1 MNQAPTGATAQT
13 AQQQALHHSLRR
25 YYAATVVSG
34 IIPGAGLMLAGR
46 RRLGALILSLA
57 VLLVLAVVALLL
69 LLDTR
74 RLALT
79 VALRPDLL
87 STLGVGLA
95 VAAVLWVLMVV
106 LSHRLLEPA
115 GLGLGYR
122 LGGSLIVIVLCSL
135 VAAPLGLASRYAFV
149 QGDLINTVF
158 PTLPGGSALLDYP
171 SKTSPDDATQEN
183 PWGDRQRVNV
193 LLLGGDSGPDRTGTR
208 TDTMIVASIN
218 AQTGDTV
225 LFSLPRNLE
234 KAPFPEGPL
243 REAYPDG
250 FTSPGS
256 PPGVYILNAVYDVVP
271 AEHPKLFEGSPNP
284 GADAIKMVAGEILG
298 LDVNYY
304 ALVNLAGFER
314 LIDALGGITLDVRT
328 TIPIGTKVL
337 APGVCKEAEGYI
349 RPGVQELNGYQALW
363 FARARCGAVGVSDD
377 YDRMRRQRCVV
388 GAIIEQADPGTVL
401 RRYQQIADVTKDIVS
416 TDIPQHLLPA
426 FTDLALKVK
435 DAQVRTLAFTDD
447 VISTLDPD
455 YDKIRALV
463 TKSLEP
469 APASTPQPTESSEP
483 SSEPTSK
490 PPRSGERPA
499 EAKSISAV
507 C

>member
-1 MNQAPTGATAQT
+1 MTQHPPGAT
-13 AQQQALHHSLRR
+13 AQQQAHQRSLRR

-34 IIPGAGLMLAGR
+34 IVPGAGLMLAGR

-57 VLLVLAVVALLL
+57 GLVLLAVVALLL
-69 LLDTR
+69 LFDTR

-87 STLGVGLA
+87 AAIGVGLA

-115 GLGLGYR
+115 GLDLGYR

-158 PTLPGGSALLDYP
+158 PTSHGSTGIDYP
-171 SKTSPDDATQEN
+171 SKTSPDDSTQDN

-193 LLLGGDSGPDRTGTR
+193 LLLGGDSGPERTGTR
-208 TDTMIVASIN
+208 TDTMIVASIDVS
-218 AQTGDTV
+218 TGDTV

-243 REAYPDG
+243 RRAYPNG
-250 FTSPGS
+250 FTAPG

-271 AEHPKLFEGSPNP
+271 AENPKLFEGSPNP
-284 GADAIKMVAGEILG
+284 GADAIKMVTGETLG
-298 LDVNYY
+298 LDVHYY
-304 ALVNLAGFER
+304 AMVNLAGFER
-314 LIDALGGITLDVRT
+314 LIDALGGITLNVPT
-328 TIPIGTKVL
+328 EIPIGTKVL
-337 APGVCKEAEGYI
+337 APGVCAEPEGFI
-349 RPGVQELNGYQALW
+349 QPGVQELNGSEALS
-363 FARARCGAVGVSDD
+363 FARARCGAPGVADD
-377 YDRMRRQRCVV
+377 YDRMLRQRCVV
-388 GAIIEQADPGTVL
+388 GAIIEQADPGTVI

-416 TDIPQHLLPA
+416 TDIPQQLLPA
-426 FTDLALKVK
+426 FADLALKVK
-435 DAQVRTLAFTDD
+435 DAQVRTLAFTDE

-455 YDKIRALV
+455 YDKIRTLV

-469 APASTPQPTESSEP
+469 APATP
-483 SSEPTSK
+483 SSEPRNK
-490 PPRSGERPA
+490 PPRSGKPSD
-499 EAKSISAV
+499 AKSINAV